1 MLNKEPLTQNRCT
14 WQPLDTVAMTTREG
28 PPTGDGWILKDRSIS
43 SLILNISSYCIIS
56 NSDVLK
62 VRSIIYIFPFPTFK
76 CLPPE
81 YSTAELLL
89 PLRLEARWLTL
100 SPLHL
105 HVSRQQFEA

>member
-1 MLNKEPLTQNRCT
+1 
-14 WQPLDTVAMTTREG
+14 MTTREG
-28 PPTGDGWILKDRSIS
+28 PPTGEGWILKDRSIS
-43 SLILNISSYCIIS
+43 SLILNISSNCIIS

-62 VRSIIYIFPFPTFK
+62 VRSIIYIFPFPAFK

-89 PLRLEARWLTL
+89 PLRLEARLLIL

-105 HVSRQQFEA
+105 YVSRQQLEA